1 MRMGARTLR
10 GTLNAAEIRQL
21 VVDDGIFTNGLRVT
35 YFTVWVAD
43 FTTDAAAGGLLS
55 LSDTVVSAA
64 ANTFPANDPSCF
76 AWSFQGREAAPLPA
90 VNEHVST
97 WERLDP
103 DHIVNEELFIHN
115 RGNTALNYLIV
126 AEPYFMTEDEGVL
139 QLVKGK
145 QQSV

>member
-1 MRMGARTLR
+1 MRKGARTLR
-10 GTLNAAEIRQL
+10 GSLQPSEIRQL

-35 YFTVWVAD
+35 FFTVWSSGILTA
-43 FTTDAAAGGLLS
+43 DAAVGCLS
-55 LSDTVVSAA
+55 LSDTILPG
-64 ANTFPANDPSCF
+64 NLLPANDPACF
-76 AWSFQGREAAPLPA
+76 AWSMMTLGTVGDLQ
-90 VNEHVST
+90 VSG

-115 RGNTALNYLIV
+115 RAATQLEYLIV

>member
-1 MRMGARTLR
+1 MRKGARTLR
-10 GTLNAAEIRQL
+10 GTLTGGEIRQL

-43 FTTDAAAGGLLS
+43 FTADSAAGALLS
-55 LSDTVVSAA
+55 LNDTVVSGIG
-64 ANTFPANDPSCF
+64 NIFPANDPACF
-76 AWSFQGREAAPLPA
+76 AWSFQGREIVPLPA
-90 VNEHVST
+90 LTESVST

-126 AEPYFMTEDEGVL
+126 AQPYTMTEDEGVL

>member
-1 MRMGARTLR
+1 MRKGARTLR
-10 GTLNAAEIRQL
+10 GSLQANEIRQL

-35 YFTVWVAD
+35 YFTVWTSDIPTASSAV
-43 FTTDAAAGGLLS
+43 GCLS
-55 LSDTVVSAA
+55 LSDTIVPVALL
-64 ANTFPANDPSCF
+64 PANDPSCF
-76 AWSFQGREAAPLPA
+76 AWSMMTMGTPA
-90 VNEHVST
+90 TLEINA
-97 WERLDP
+97 WERIDP

-115 RGNTALNYLIV
+115 RAATQLEYLIV

>member
-1 MRMGARTLR
+1 MRKGARTLR
-10 GTLNAAEIRQL
+10 GSLKQNEIRQL

-35 YFTVWVAD
+35 YFTVWS
-43 FTTDAAAGGLLS
+43 TDLSIGQAAIGCLS
-55 LSDTVVSAA
+55 LSDTIVP
-64 ANTFPANDPSCF
+64 TTPLPANDPACF
-76 AWSFQGREAAPLPA
+76 AWSMMTMGAPALLEI
-90 VNEHVST
+90 NS

-115 RGNTALNYLIV
+115 RISTGLEYLII
-126 AEPYFMTEDEGVL
+126 AEPYTMTEDEGVL

>member
-1 MRMGARTLR
+1 MRKGARTLR
-10 GTLNAAEIRQL
+10 GRLNQNEIRQL

-35 YFTVWVAD
+35 YFTVWS
-43 FTTDAAAGGLLS
+43 TDLDIGQTSVGVLS
-55 LSDTVVSAA
+55 LSDTILPTALL
-64 ANTFPANDPSCF
+64 PANDPSCF
-76 AWSFQGREAAPLPA
+76 AWALMTMGAPALLE
-90 VNEHVST
+90 VNA

-115 RGNTALNYLIV
+115 RASTSLEYLII
-126 AEPYFMTEDEGVL
+126 AEPYTMTEDEGVL

>member
-1 MRMGARTLR
+1 MRKGARTLR
-10 GTLNAAEIRQL
+10 GSLTPGEIRQL

-35 YFTVWVAD
+35 FFTVWSSDIVGA
-43 FTTDAAAGGLLS
+43 TSVIGCLS
-55 LSDTVVSAA
+55 LSDTIIPVTAL
-64 ANTFPANDPSCF
+64 PANDPACF
-76 AWSFQGREAAPLPA
+76 AWSMMTFGTVGDPQ
-90 VNEHVST
+90 VSG

-115 RGNTALNYLIV
+115 RAATQLEYLIV

>member
-1 MRMGARTLR
+1 MRKSVRTLR
-10 GTLNAAEIRQL
+10 GRLTPNEIRQL
-21 VVDDGIFTNGLRVT
+21 VVDDGIFTNGLRIT
-35 YFTVWVAD
+35 YFTVWSTDMATGSSSVAC
-43 FTTDAAAGGLLS
+43 LS
-55 LSDTVVSAA
+55 LSDTIISTALL
-64 ANTFPANDPSCF
+64 PANDPACF
-76 AWSFQGREAAPLPA
+76 AWSFMTMGTPA
-90 VNEHVST
+90 TLEINA

-115 RGNTALNYLIV
+115 RAATSVEYLIV

>member
-1 MRMGARTLR
+1 MRTGARTLR
-10 GTLNAAEIRQL
+10 GSLTGGEIRQL

-35 YFTVWVAD
+35 YFSVWSSDIVSA
-43 FTTDAAAGGLLS
+43 TSVIGCLS
-55 LSDTVVSAA
+55 LSDIIIPATPL
-64 ANTFPANDPSCF
+64 PANDPSCF
-76 AWSFQGREAAPLPA
+76 AWSMMTFGTVGDPQ
-90 VNEHVST
+90 VSG

-115 RGNTALNYLIV
+115 RAATQLEYLIV

-145 QQSV
+145 QQSA

>member
-1 MRMGARTLR
+1 MRKGARTLR
-10 GTLNAAEIRQL
+10 GTLAASEIRQL

-43 FTTDAAAGGLLS
+43 FTVDAAVGGLLS
-55 LSDTVVSAA
+55 LNDTVISGAG
-64 ANTFPANDPSCF
+64 NTFPANDPACF
-76 AWSFQGREAAPLPA
+76 AWSFQGREIVPLPA
-90 VNEHVST
+90 VNEAVTT

-126 AEPYFMTEDEGVL
+126 AQPYTMTEDEGVL

>member
-1 MRMGARTLR
+1 MRTGARTLR
-10 GTLNAAEIRQL
+10 GTLSAAEIRQL

-35 YFTVWVAD
+35 YFTVWCED
-43 FTTDAAAGGLLS
+43 FTLDSAAGGLLS
-55 LSDTVVSAA
+55 LSDTVISSPT
-64 ANTFPANDPSCF
+64 NTFPANDPACF
-76 AWSFQGREAAPLPA
+76 AWSFQGRQIQAFPA
-90 VNEHVST
+90 VDNMVTT

-103 DHIVNEELFIHN
+103 DHIINEELFIHN

>member
-1 MRMGARTLR
+1 MRTGARTLR
-10 GTLNAAEIRQL
+10 GSLTGGEIRQL

-35 YFTVWVAD
+35 YFSVWSPDIVSA
-43 FTTDAAAGGLLS
+43 TSVIGCLS
-55 LSDTVVSAA
+55 LSDIIIPATPL
-64 ANTFPANDPSCF
+64 PANDPSCF
-76 AWSFQGREAAPLPA
+76 AWSMMTFGTVGDPQ
-90 VNEHVST
+90 VSG

-115 RGNTALNYLIV
+115 RAATQLEYLIV

-145 QQSV
+145 QQSA